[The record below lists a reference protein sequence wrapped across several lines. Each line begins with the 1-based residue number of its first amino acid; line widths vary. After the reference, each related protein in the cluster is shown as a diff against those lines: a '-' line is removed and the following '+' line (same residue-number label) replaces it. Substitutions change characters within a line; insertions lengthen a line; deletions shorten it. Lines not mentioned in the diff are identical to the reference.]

1 MRSGFKKIVLF
12 GKRHR
17 EKSTVTTL
25 LELSAFLQTI
35 GIEVSIEQETALMAD
50 ITNLPLV
57 TEQNLSHAAELII
70 VVGGDGSLLTAAR
83 MASVHNLPVLGI
95 NRGKLGFLTDIRPD
109 EFAEIE
115 HILKG
120 HYQEEKR
127 FLLNAEIISDG
138 KVLHHQSALND
149 IVLLPGDVAHMI
161 EFSIEI
167 NGQLM
172 CTQRADGLIVAT
184 PTGSTAYALSGG
196 GPILHPQLDAVVL
209 VPMFPHKLTSRPIVI
224 SGNSDIKISIDKSN
238 NTQPRISCDGEKYI
252 TLDANHMI
260 HISQQKN
267 KLSLI
272 HPENYQYFATLRTK
286 LQWENKPY

>member
-1 MRSGFKKIVLF
+1 MQPAFKKVILF

-17 EKSTVTTL
+17 EKSTISTL

-35 GIEVSIEQETALMAD
+35 GIQVSIEQETAKMAD
-50 ITNLPLV
+50 ITDLPLV
-57 TEQNLSHAAELII
+57 TEENFHETGELII

-83 MASVHNLPVLGI
+83 LASEKNLPVLGI
-95 NRGKLGFLTDIRPD
+95 NRGRLGFLTDIKPD
-109 EFAEIE
+109 EFSEIE

-120 HYQEEKR
+120 HYREEKR
-127 FLLNAEIISDG
+127 FLLNADIILDQKIIS
-138 KVLHHQSALND
+138 HQTALND

-167 NGQLM
+167 DGQLM

-209 VPMFPHKLTSRPIVI
+209 VPMFPHKLTSRPIVV
-224 SGNSDIKISIDKSN
+224 SGNSDIKISIDKN
-238 NTQPRISCDGEKYI
+238 NETAPRVSADGEDYI
-252 TLDANHMI
+252 NLESNQVI
-260 HISQQKN
+260 HIHKNQKP
-267 KLSLI
+267 LTLI
-272 HPENYQYFATLRTK
+272 HPESYQYFSTLRTK

>member
-17 EKSTVTTL
+17 EKSTVATL
-25 LELSAFLQTI
+25 LELSTFLQTI
-35 GIEVSIEQETALMAD
+35 GIEVSIEQETAHMAE
-50 ITNLPLV
+50 ITNLPIV
-57 TEQNLSHAAELII
+57 TEHQLQTAAELII
-70 VVGGDGSLLTAAR
+70 VVGGDGSLLNAAR
-83 MASVHNLPVLGI
+83 IASAHNIPVLGI
-95 NRGKLGFLTDIRPD
+95 NRGKLGFLTDIKPD
-109 EFAEIE
+109 EFSEIE

-120 HYQEEKR
+120 HYHEEKR
-127 FLLNAEIISDG
+127 FLLTADIVTHG
-138 KVLHHQSALND
+138 KTLQQHTALND

-161 EFSIEI
+161 EFSVEI
-167 NGQLM
+167 NGQFM

-224 SGNSDIKISIDKSN
+224 SGNSDIKITIDKSN
-238 NTQPRISCDGEKYI
+238 ETLPRLSCDGENYI
-252 TLDANHMI
+252 NLQMDHEI

-267 KLSLI
+267 KLTLI
-272 HPENYQYFATLRTK
+272 HPENYQYFSTLRTK

>member
-1 MRSGFKKIVLF
+1 MRPAFKKVILF

-17 EKSTVTTL
+17 EKSTISTL
-25 LELSAFLQTI
+25 LELSAYLQTI
-35 GIEVSIEQETALMAD
+35 GIQVSIEQETAKMAD
-50 ITNLPLV
+50 INNLPTV
-57 TEQNLSHAAELII
+57 TEDNLHSDELII
-70 VVGGDGSLLTAAR
+70 VVGGDGSLLNAAR
-83 MASVHNLPVLGI
+83 IASEKNIPVLGI
-95 NRGKLGFLTDIRPD
+95 NRGRLGFLTDIKPD
-109 EFAEIE
+109 QFSDIE

-120 HYQEEKR
+120 HYLEEKR
-127 FLLNAEIISDG
+127 FLLNADIIANTQII
-138 KVLHHQSALND
+138 HHQTALND

-167 NGQLM
+167 DGQLM

-224 SGNSDIKISIDKSN
+224 SGNSDIKISIDKN
-238 NTQPRISCDGEKYI
+238 NDTAPRLSCDGEEYI
-252 TLDANHMI
+252 SLESDHTV
-260 HISQQKN
+260 HISKN
-267 KLSLI
+267 KNPLTLI
-272 HPENYQYFATLRTK
+272 HPENYQYFSTLRTK